1 MSVKD
6 SRPKIVFSCVIASSS
21 PEATKVSIFSTM
33 ALMLATQSC
42 SPYFWIGLYL
52 KQFRIE
58 ASIGRQKIFH
68 HSGYSRASFVGALLA
83 IPPNRT
89 SPYVLIEN
97 AVSPPARL
105 PP

>member
-6 SRPKIVFSCVIASSS
+6 SRPENRLQLRDCFVI
-21 PEATKVSIFSTM
+21 TRGHQSIYLFNDGID
-33 ALMLATQSC
+33 AGNAILLLEH
-42 SPYFWIGLYL
+42 WIGLYL

-58 ASIGRQKIFH
+58 ASIGRQKNLSPLWIFR
-68 HSGYSRASFVGALLA
+68 GSFVGVLLA

-89 SPYVLIEN
+89 TPYVLIEN